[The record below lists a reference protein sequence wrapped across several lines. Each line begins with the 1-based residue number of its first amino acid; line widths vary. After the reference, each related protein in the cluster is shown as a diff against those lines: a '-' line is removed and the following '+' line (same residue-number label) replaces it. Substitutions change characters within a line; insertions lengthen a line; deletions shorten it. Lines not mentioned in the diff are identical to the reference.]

1 MSEKKTGMTTIERR
15 ALAAA
20 RTTEEAFR
28 QIEQE
33 ERAKAEK
40 TARLRALRLA
50 REAQAPV
57 PEPKRGARKTSA

>member
-50 REAQAPV
+50 REAQAPA
-57 PEPKRGARKTSA
+57 PEPKRGARKTGA